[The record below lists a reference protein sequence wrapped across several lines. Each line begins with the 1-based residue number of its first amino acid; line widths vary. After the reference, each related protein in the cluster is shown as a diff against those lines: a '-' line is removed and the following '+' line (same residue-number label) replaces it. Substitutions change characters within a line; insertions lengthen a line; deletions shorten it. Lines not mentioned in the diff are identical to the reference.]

1 MPDDSI
7 TQVQLAL
14 SLVRIA
20 GSVLA
25 DPVPAYDPGFT
36 DVPDYARA
44 EVSKAKYNG
53 LLDGTSPTTFD
64 PWSNATRGQVCEML
78 SRPIAKLPAPTC
90 RGLYFL
96 GFNVSCVPF
105 DDPVVRKALAL
116 AVDRE
121 AIVNMVSA
129 SWSPDSPLP
138 VPATGVVPPGMPGFS
153 LITQDFLSSTAQV
166 DEVLDLPDDAGYP
179 GGAGLPEIVIRVPDT
194 PLHRQVAEAV
204 VEHWA
209 AIGVEASVEALSWA
223 EYYAVLGD
231 ESTMLFR
238 MAWQADYGDA
248 YNMLDIFRS
257 DSEYNLTR
265 WGSDTY
271 DELLDESLGPMT
283 PQQRI
288 EIYAQL
294 ETILSV
300 DEMPIIPIYWF

>member
-25 DPVPAYDPGFT
+25 DPVPGYDPGFT

-64 PWSNATRGQVCEML
+64 PWSNATRGQVCKML
-78 SRPIAKLPAPTC
+78 SRLIAKLPAPTY

-129 SWSPDSPLP
+129 SWPPDSPLP

-166 DEVLDLPDDAGYP
+166 DEALDLLDDAGYP

-265 WGSDTY
+265 WGSDNY
-271 DELLDESLGPMT
+271 AELLDESLGPMT
-283 PQQRI
+283 PQ
-288 EIYAQL
+288 
-294 ETILSV
+294 
-300 DEMPIIPIYWF
+300 